1 MESELVAGFM
11 TEHGAVSFAFFFLGE
26 YTNMLTISTFFS
38 IFFFGIFFNLP
49 LLFIMI
55 WLRASLPR
63 LRFDQLLKLGWNY
76 LLPITIGFII
86 FLPCLIFTFD
96 ILA

>member
-1 MESELVAGFM
+1 M
-11 TEHGAVSFAFFFLGE
+11 TEHGAISFAYFFLGE

-49 LLFIMI
+49 LIFIMF

-63 LRFDQLLKLGWNY
+63 LRFDQLIILGWSY
-76 LLPITIGFII
+76 LLPISVSLTI
-86 FLPCLIFTFD
+86 LISSLLFTFD